1 MPELAG
7 NTYMHQLKK
16 LIAPFFVSASLLVG
30 APVAAQGLFSPVVFV
45 NDSVITEFEI
55 EQRQRFLSLLN
66 APGASRNDV
75 IEALIDERLRA
86 EAVAAVGFELPEE
99 ALQAGLD
106 EFAGRVNL
114 TGEEFIVVLEESG
127 VAKESFEDFVR
138 VGVAWREYVGA
149 RFGTRLEITEAEI
162 DQALGSGSGGSNVR
176 VLLSE
181 IIIPAPEN
189 RRQEIDEIAT
199 QIAASSSQEEF
210 SNYARE
216 YSATATRD
224 QGGLLEWQSLSEL
237 PPVLRP
243 LLLGLAP
250 GEVTKPISIPN
261 AVALFQLRGI
271 QETGV
276 QVEEFA
282 AIDYAVYYIAGGR
295 TSEGLQAAN
304 KVRDKVDTCND
315 LYGVAQGQ
323 PEDVLERGS
332 RPVAEIPTDIA
343 LELSKLDPGEVSTA
357 LTRSNGQTLVFLMLC
372 GRTAVANQDVERDQ
386 VARALRTQR
395 LNAVAES
402 FLDQLRADSRIVFP

>member
-1 MPELAG
+1 MPELVG
-7 NTYMHQLKK
+7 NRYMHQIKK
-16 LIAPFFVSASLLVG
+16 LMALLFVSVSLLSG
-30 APVAAQGLFSPVVFV
+30 APVAAQGLFSPAVIV

-66 APGASRNDV
+66 APGANRNDV

-86 EAVAAVGFELPEE
+86 EAIAMVGFELPEE
-99 ALQAGLD
+99 ALLAGLD
-106 EFAGRVNL
+106 EFAARVNL
-114 TGEEFIVVLEESG
+114 TGEEFIVVLEENG

-162 DQALGSGSGGSNVR
+162 DQALGSGSGTSNIR

-181 IIIPAPEN
+181 VIIPAPEE
-189 RRQEIDEIAT
+189 RRQEVEEIAG

-210 SNYARE
+210 SNYARQ

-224 QGGLLEWQSLSEL
+224 QGGRLEWQSLSNL

-250 GEVTKPISIPN
+250 GEVTEPIAIPN
-261 AVALFQLRGI
+261 AVALFQLRDI
-271 QETGV
+271 QETGT
-276 QVEEFA
+276 QAEEFA

-295 TSEGLQAAN
+295 SSEGLQAAR
-304 KVRDKVDTCND
+304 KVRAEIDTCDD
-315 LYGVAQGQ
+315 LYGVAQGL
-323 PEDVLERGS
+323 PEEMLERGS

-343 LELSKLDPGEVSTA
+343 LELSKLDAGEVSTA
-357 LTRSNGQTLVFLMLC
+357 LTRSNGETLVFLMLC
-372 GRTAVANQDVERDQ
+372 GRTAIANQDVDRDQ
-386 VARALRTQR
+386 VARSLRSQK
-395 LNAVAES
+395 LNAIADS

>member
-1 MPELAG
+1 
-7 NTYMHQLKK
+7 MHQIKK
-16 LIAPFFVSASLLVG
+16 LMAPLCVSVSLLLG
-30 APVAAQGLFSPVVFV
+30 APVAAQGLFSPAVIV

-55 EQRQRFLSLLN
+55 EQRQGFLSLLN

-86 EAVAAVGFELPEE
+86 EAVAMVGFELSEE

-114 TGEEFIVVLEESG
+114 SGEEFITVLEENG

-149 RFGTRLEITEAEI
+149 RFGPRLEITEAEI
-162 DQALGSGSGGSNVR
+162 DQALGSGSGTSNIR
-176 VLLSE
+176 VLVSE
-181 IIIPAPEN
+181 IIIPAPDN
-189 RRQEIDEIAT
+189 RRQEVEEIANR
-199 QIAASSSQEEF
+199 IAASSSQEEF
-210 SNYARE
+210 SDFARQ

-224 QGGLLEWQSLSEL
+224 QGGRLEWQSLSNL

-250 GEVTKPISIPN
+250 GEVTEPIAIPN

-271 QETGV
+271 QEAGT
-276 QVEEFA
+276 QAEEFA

-295 TSEGLQAAN
+295 SSDGLRAAS
-304 KVRDKVDTCND
+304 KVRAEIDTCDD

-323 PEDVLERGS
+323 PEEMLERGS

-357 LTRSNGQTLVFLMLC
+357 LTRSNGETLMFLMLC
-372 GRTAVANQDVERDQ
+372 GRTAVANQDVDRDQ
-386 VARALRTQR
+386 VARSLRSQR
-395 LNAVAES
+395 LNAIADS
-402 FLDQLRADSRIVFP
+402 FLDQLRADSSIVFQ